1 MAAGAKVF
9 VVDDDAAVR
18 DSLQA
23 LLEIAGFDVRSFGAA
38 RDFLATVAREATG
51 CLLADV
57 RMPDI
62 GGLELQERVGEVCP
76 GLAVVIMTGHGDV
89 PMAVRAMKAG
99 AVDFIEKPFSE
110 DALLSA
116 VRRAVEQS
124 SHRGRQAA
132 ERGVE
137 AAKVE
142 SLSAR
147 ERQVLSG
154 LVAGHPN
161 KVIAHRLQISPRTV
175 EIYRARLMEKMQ
187 ARSLPEL
194 VRMAV
199 TAGVQPD

>member
-1 MAAGAKVF
+1 
-9 VVDDDAAVR
+9 
-18 DSLQA
+18 
-23 LLEIAGFDVRSFGAA
+23 
-38 RDFLATVAREATG
+38 
-51 CLLADV
+51 
-57 RMPDI
+57 
-62 GGLELQERVGEVCP
+62 
-76 GLAVVIMTGHGDV
+76 VVIMTGHGDV